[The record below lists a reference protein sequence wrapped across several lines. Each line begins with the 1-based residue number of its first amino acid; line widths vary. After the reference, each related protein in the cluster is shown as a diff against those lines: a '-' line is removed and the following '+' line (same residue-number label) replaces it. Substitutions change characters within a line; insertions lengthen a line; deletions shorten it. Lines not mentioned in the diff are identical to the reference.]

1 MRRHFIVILFCPFL
15 IFSMVCCDSYFEPE
29 YTGKITEDDYYDNMN
44 NLRFGLNAVY
54 NVLQSKDYQV
64 SELLFGEAVSDNM
77 WTSQD
82 VTTGAVY
89 DIVNFTFSTDNSY
102 ILRRYEVNYQGI
114 NKANQVIRSI
124 ERVRTKD
131 IGSTQKEIREVY
143 GQAKVL
149 RALFYFNL
157 VRTYGGVSIQ
167 PEKPTLDSLF
177 VPRSTEAQTYEYI
190 EKDLRESLLLLRR
203 SRYTLDE
210 CGQIDIGGA
219 LGLLMKV
226 LLYEASPGI
235 RTPQDIKSLKLEQ
248 AAQIG
253 RFFIEGTQNL
263 SIRQLLCYDADT
275 YGETWEQLRQRLL
288 IDPLYSLESEFSAAD
303 VVNQHRLI
311 EFDRLFRV
319 TGEFSEESLI
329 EINHYNFS
337 GAGASADEGW
347 KLYDNMLNGGSP
359 VFATC
364 TKAVGNLL
372 QKDPRKVFS
381 ITEAQNK
388 DDYISQEEI
397 PDLTKG
403 VGDKLLYSKYYVFPS
418 EGSHSDRNYRVLRYA
433 EAILIYAEVLNELGE
448 TAQAVDYVNQIR
460 ARARRL
466 ITESSNSRFVT
477 NATAAGFT
485 DVSVGPQDVVREA
498 VLQEKR
504 VELCGEWDR
513 WYEVCR
519 LDRCQECMEAQ
530 LRSLPVESSGKVR
543 QRGKYFKKGINERFP
558 IPQKEVFLSNGVI
571 EQNHGY

>member
-1 MRRHFIVILFCPFL
+1 MKKSIGIILISL
-15 IFSMVCCDSYFEPE
+15 VMLSCDSYFEPS
-29 YTGKITEDDYYDNMN
+29 YTGSITESEYYDNLN

-54 NVLQSKDYQV
+54 NVLQSKDYQI
-64 SELLFGEAVSDNM
+64 SELLFGEAFSDNM

-89 DIVNFTFSTDNSY
+89 DVVNFTFSTDNTY
-102 ILRRYEVNYQGI
+102 ILRRYEVNYAGI

-124 ERVRTKD
+124 GNVKKKD
-131 IGSTQKEIREVY
+131 IGSTQKELREVY

-157 VRTYGGVSIQ
+157 VRTYGGVSLQ
-167 PEKPTLDSLF
+167 PENPELGKLTI
-177 VPRSTEAQTYEYI
+177 PRSTEEETYAYI

-210 CGQIDIGGA
+210 CGQIDMSGA

-235 RTPQDIKSLKLEQ
+235 RTSEATKARKLAEALK
-248 AAQIG
+248 IG
-253 RFFIEGTQNL
+253 QFFIEGSRSMT
-263 SIRQLLCYDADT
+263 IRELLCYDTD
-275 YGETWEQLRQRLL
+275 YKDESWEDLQKRLL
-288 IDPLYSLESEFSAAD
+288 VDPLYNLDSEVSSAD
-303 VVNQHRLI
+303 IVNQHRLI
-311 EFDRLFRV
+311 DFDKIFRLA
-319 TGEFSEESLI
+319 GEFSEESLI
-329 EINHYNFS
+329 EINHYSFAGS
-337 GAGASADEGW
+337 GSSADEGW

-364 TKAVGNLL
+364 SKAIGNLM

-397 PDLTKG
+397 PDFTKG

-418 EGSHSDRNYRVLRYA
+418 EGAHSGRNYRIMRYA
-433 EAILIYAEVLNELGE
+433 EALLIYAEILNSTGN
-448 TAQAVDYVNQIR
+448 TQRAVDYVNMVR

-466 ITESSNSRFVT
+466 ITDSENSRFVT
-477 NATAAGFT
+477 NVTAPSFADLAIGPT
-485 DVSVGPQDVVREA
+485 DIIHEA
-498 VLQEKR
+498 ILQEKR
-504 VELCGEWDR
+504 VEMCGEWDR

-519 LDRCQECMEAQ
+519 LDRCSECMEAQ
-530 LRSLPVESSGKVR
+530 LRSLPVEASGNVR
-543 QRGKYFKKGINERFP
+543 IRGKYFKKGINERFP
-558 IPQKEVFLSNGVI
+558 IPQKEIFLSNGVI
-571 EQNHGY
+571 EQNPGY